1 MNDWQTSAMLEMH
14 RLRVQR
20 EARNTR
26 LVEEVSG
33 RTIAPTSFDRL
44 LASMGRWM
52 EKTGQRLQ
60 ERAISP
66 VPLSPALGRHKG

>member
-1 MNDWQTSAMLEMH
+1 
-14 RLRVQR
+14 
-20 EARNTR
+20 
-26 LVEEVSG
+26 
-33 RTIAPTSFDRL
+33 